1 MIKRN
6 SVVNAWM
13 SGLLLVGGEAMAACS
28 GTPVTQ
34 AQLTLILT
42 NNTVCAI
49 RGSERWQELHQIGGA
64 LIDFKLGPGH
74 PVDPSE
80 TVGSW
85 SIGGT
90 ATVAAVVYNYGSSGG
105 TYTYQVHPN
114 GGNSYSFCVG
124 STDLPTTIKVGGG
137 ACP

>member
-1 MIKRN
+1 MVKPS

-28 GTPVTQ
+28 GTPLTQ
-34 AQLTLILT
+34 SQLTLILT
-42 NNTVCAI
+42 SNTVCAV
-49 RGSERWQELHQIGGA
+49 RSSERWQELHQTGGA

-85 SIGGT
+85 SIGGNSV
-90 ATVAAVVYNYGSSGG
+90 ATVVYNYGSVGG
-105 TYTYQVHPN
+105 TYSYQVYPN
-114 GGNSYSFCVG
+114 GGNNYSFCAG
-124 STDLPTTIKVGGG
+124 STDLPTTIKAGGG